1 MKTVWLWWIRMGAP
15 EQSTT
20 RFIGER
26 TVKNEISYHKNCYKN
41 DTHGHA
47 VDRARA
53 RFEKGISSGDVT
65 TILTKK
71 KGRPSSCDST
81 LTACSTA
88 SQRHTREQCYQKHK
102 CVFCQ
107 DDTGSK
113 LHDVSSKNMEI
124 QIKTIGLET
133 SNEGLR
139 VRLSNVAC
147 SSDQPQSVSD
157 DMKYHLPCL
166 VNAKRDIDQSKQLQS
181 ATVNCG
187 RLLSDRQLLEIV
199 ETELNDSSKCSTRM
213 SSRYQTILG
222 TSRIWNNWS

>member
-1 MKTVWLWWIRMGAP
+1 MGAP

-26 TVKNEISYHKNCYKN
+26 TVKNGISYHKNCYKN

-53 RFEKGISSGDVT
+53 RLEKGTSSGDVT

-166 VNAKRDIDQSKQLQS
+166 VNAKRDIDQSKQPQS
-181 ATVNCG
+181 VTVNCG

-222 TSRIWNNWS
+222 TSHI